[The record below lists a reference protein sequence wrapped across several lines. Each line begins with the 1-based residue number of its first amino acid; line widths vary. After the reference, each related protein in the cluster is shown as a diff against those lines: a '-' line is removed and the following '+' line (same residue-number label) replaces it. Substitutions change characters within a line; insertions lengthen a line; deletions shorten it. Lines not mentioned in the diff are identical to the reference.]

1 MGIIFA
7 ILLALLLPDYSH
19 SAETHGLFAVEDFY
33 ANDTGSVNDLH
44 LLTTRLRMDMSKLNK
59 EGNLSVHFDGRL
71 RSNLSSHD
79 FKSSS
84 KNERIDTLNI
94 AYTGQKF
101 HLSAGR
107 LWPEE
112 LPVERVDGVN
122 IITAKTDRG
131 IGFFGGIRP
140 NPYDDKFD
148 SDFTSMGAYVFY
160 RQPLLSTSVA
170 MTYNGFKGRTDREYL
185 YGQVSWFPVRE
196 LMLYST
202 VMADRKQET
211 KKLQLTNGIIEL
223 SYRPDYKKSITVGYN
238 QFRSFKFYRSMEFD
252 MINSR
257 QQAYYASVTYRI
269 LERYSI
275 FGRVERQS
283 MYYPGIQT
291 NLKNSD
297 NYRLGIT
304 GDNLLQTG
312 VNMNVYSV
320 ITDSYNSK
328 NRSYNMELSRLTNEW
343 LQLILTGSYIQNKYE
358 LSSMTNKTIVYG
370 ASGYLYLSKKWNV
383 SFSYDHEDGEDYT
396 ANRISLRTSAK
407 F

>member
-1 MGIIFA
+1 MAVFA
-7 ILLALLLPDYSH
+7 ILLTFLLTDYSH
-19 SAETHGLFAVEDFY
+19 SAETHGLLSMEDFY
-33 ANDTGSVNDLH
+33 ANDTGSVNDLN
-44 LLTTRLRMDMSKLNK
+44 LLSTRLRMDTSKLNK
-59 EGNLSVHFDGRL
+59 EGSLSVHFDGRL
-71 RSNLSSHD
+71 RSNLSSQD

-94 AYTGQKF
+94 AYTWQKF

-112 LPVERVDGVN
+112 LPVERVDGIN

-131 IGFFGGIRP
+131 IGLFGGIRP

-148 SDFTSMGAYVFY
+148 SDFTSMGAYLFY
-160 RQPLLSTSVA
+160 RQPLLSTSLAV
-170 MTYNGFKGRTDREYL
+170 TYNGFKGRTDREYL

-202 VMADRKQET
+202 LTADRKQET
-211 KKLQLTNGIIEL
+211 KNLQLSNGIIEL

-238 QFRSFKFYRSMEFD
+238 QFRTFHYYRSMDFD
-252 MINSR
+252 VNNSR
-257 QQAYYASVTYRI
+257 QQAYYASVSYRL

-275 FGRVERQS
+275 FGRAERQS

-297 NYRLGIT
+297 NYRLGLT
-304 GDNLLQTG
+304 GDNFLQTG
-312 VNMNVYSV
+312 VNLNVYSV

-328 NRSYNMELSRLTNEW
+328 NRSYNIDLSRLTNEW
-343 LQLILTGSYIQNKYE
+343 LQLIFTGSYIQNKYE
-358 LSSMTNKTIVYG
+358 LSVQTNKTIIYG
-370 ASGYLYLSKKWNV
+370 ASGYLYLSKKWNI
-383 SFSYDHEDGEDYT
+383 SFSYDQENGKDYS

>member
-7 ILLALLLPDYSH
+7 ILLTLLLPDYSH
-19 SAETHGLFAVEDFY
+19 SAETHGLFSMEDFF
-33 ANDTGSVNDLH
+33 ANDSGSVNDLH

-71 RSNLSSHD
+71 RSNLSSHE

-112 LPVERVDGVN
+112 LPVERVDGIN

-148 SDFTSMGAYVFY
+148 SDFTSIGGYVFY
-160 RQPLLSTSVA
+160 RQPLLSTSLA
-170 MTYNGFKGRTDREYL
+170 MTYNGYKGRTDREYL

-252 MINSR
+252 VSDSR

-275 FGRVERQS
+275 FGRAERQS

-291 NLKNSD
+291 RLKNSD

-312 VNMNVYSV
+312 VNMNVYS
-320 ITDSYNSK
+320 IFTDSFNSK

-358 LSSMTNKTIVYG
+358 LSSLTNKTIVYG

-383 SFSYDHEDGEDYT
+383 SFSYDHEDGNDYT